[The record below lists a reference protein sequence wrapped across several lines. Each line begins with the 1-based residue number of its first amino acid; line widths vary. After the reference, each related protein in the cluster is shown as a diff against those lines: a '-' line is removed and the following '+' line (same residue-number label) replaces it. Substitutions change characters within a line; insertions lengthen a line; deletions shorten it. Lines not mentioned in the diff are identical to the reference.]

1 MYIHFTMTDLAKD
14 LTKDV
19 VQLHSQLYPAIAEL
33 CLRGGVYVVA
43 LEIRGSRERR
53 IVEIF
58 VDKPDGISLDECG
71 ELSNS
76 LGEMLE
82 EMNAFPAAYRLE
94 ISSPGVER
102 PLQYI
107 WQYARNIGRLLAA
120 ELADGKSLKGRISA
134 VEGEMITLESP
145 AKHGS
150 KSGKQ
155 PKVSN
160 ALPKKVSSEVTV
172 EQIFPVTL
180 PQSVIKQAV
189 IELEF

>member
-1 MYIHFTMTDLAKD
+1 MKDLAKD
-14 LTKDV
+14 STKDV
-19 VQLHSQLYPAIAEL
+19 AQLHSQLYPAIAER
-33 CLRGGVYVVA
+33 CLRSGVYVVA

-71 ELSNS
+71 EVSNS

-94 ISSPGVER
+94 VSSPGVER

-107 WQYARNIGRLLAA
+107 WQYARNIGRLLVA

-134 VEGEMITLESP
+134 VEGEMITLERP

-160 ALPKKVSSEVTV
+160 ALPKKVSSEATV
-172 EQIFPVTL
+172 EQIFPVIL
-180 PQSVIKQAV
+180 PQSAIKQAV